1 MTNTDTTEYPQ
12 VYWVLTKKSYAPSRE
27 IGSMNPTRIEHEQRF
42 DSDPIDLER
51 EACAD
56 LLAKMAEKQV
66 WRKAI
71 PEATILHHAR
81 QAILNRKNEV

>member
-1 MTNTDTTEYPQ
+1 MVVGDMTDTIERPLIFTH
-12 VYWVLTKKSYAPSRE
+12 LDD
-27 IGSMNPTRIEHEQRF
+27 MNAQGVIPYELYSELY
-42 DSDPIDLER
+42 DLAAEALDEER

-81 QAILNRKNEV
+81 QAILNRKNKI